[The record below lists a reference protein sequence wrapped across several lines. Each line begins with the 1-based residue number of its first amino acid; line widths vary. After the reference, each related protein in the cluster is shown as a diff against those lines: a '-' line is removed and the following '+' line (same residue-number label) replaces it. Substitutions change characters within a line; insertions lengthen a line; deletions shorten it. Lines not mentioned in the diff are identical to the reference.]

1 MSGEIVPMHD
11 KNARLRINR
20 LLETSRPQ
28 GTEPVACWK
37 PFVCREPRQSP
48 AGNRSTAGSRTSRLL
63 ETGRPQGAEP
73 VACWKPFV
81 CREPRQ
87 SPAGNRSALQCPEMA
102 RFEFTS

>member
-37 PFVCREPRQSP
+37 PFVCMEPRQSP

-63 ETGRPQGAEP
+63 ETVRLQGTAP
-73 VACWKPFV
+73 VTCWKPV
-81 CREPRQ
+81 
-87 SPAGNRSALQCPEMA
+87 SASVSRNGPL
-102 RFEFTS
+102 